1 MSCFSVFV
9 DGLFQSTH
17 DRKFLGFQL
26 VRKVLPQISAKQV
39 ILYILLLMMMT
50 FFNLIIAELWQ
61 PDGLP
66 SVAPL
71 TIGTERDA
79 CLEIFHGQHG

>member
-1 MSCFSVFV
+1 
-9 DGLFQSTH
+9 
-17 DRKFLGFQL
+17 
-26 VRKVLPQISAKQV
+26 VLPQISAKQV

>member
-1 MSCFSVFV
+1 MSCFAVFA

-26 VRKVLPQISAKQV
+26 VRKLLPQISANKV
-39 ILYILLLMMMT
+39 ILYLLLMMMT

-66 SVAPL
+66 SGAPL
-71 TIGTERDA
+71 TIGTEPHA

>member
-1 MSCFSVFV
+1 
-9 DGLFQSTH
+9 
-17 DRKFLGFQL
+17 

-39 ILYILLLMMMT
+39 ILYILLLMMRT

-66 SVAPL
+66 SGAPL
-71 TIGTERDA
+71 TIGTEPHA
-79 CLEIFHGQHG
+79 CLEIFHGQYG